1 MPKFIYNLGFVA
13 GGYGADYSCRVA
25 AMMSDIER

>member
-13 GGYGADYSCRVA
+13 GGYREDYSCRVA

>member
-13 GGYGADYSCRVA
+13 GGHGEECICKVA

>member
-13 GGYGADYSCRVA
+13 GGQGEEYICKVA